1 MHNTTQKG
9 LILPL
14 HTHRGVPQ
22 LCRTRAVCGVLL
34 TPRGLFQRTL
44 TSWLTPQMTGLL
56 PAGVS
61 GHGMSHNDCNTT
73 STTVYYNV
81 TTSSVPLQH
90 HCSLQLCVHTH
101 AHTHTPTPHPPS
113 PPLPLGRYT
122 SADNSPLFRPDPIP
136 AATAAVRC
144 PVRAL
149 QLESSHCL
157 KEGEGQGRGRGKASQ
172 RTVMNGLWVHV
183 LCW

>member
-22 LCRTRAVCGVLL
+22 LCRTQAVCGVLL

-101 AHTHTPTPHPPS
+101 SHPSHSQSPPSSWPVHQCGQQSPLQTGPHPCCHCCCEVS
-113 PPLPLGRYT
+113 CQST
-122 SADNSPLFRPDPIP
+122 
-136 AATAAVRC
+136 AT
-144 PVRAL
+144 
-149 QLESSHCL
+149 
-157 KEGEGQGRGRGKASQ
+157 
-172 RTVMNGLWVHV
+172 
-183 LCW
+183 

>member
-1 MHNTTQKG
+1 MHTTTQKG

-81 TTSSVPLQH
+81 TTSSVTLQH

-101 AHTHTPTPHPPS
+101 AHTHSHPSPSQSPPSSWPVHQCGPQSPLQTGPHPCCHCCCEVS
-113 PPLPLGRYT
+113 CQST
-122 SADNSPLFRPDPIP
+122 
-136 AATAAVRC
+136 AT
-144 PVRAL
+144 
-149 QLESSHCL
+149 
-157 KEGEGQGRGRGKASQ
+157 
-172 RTVMNGLWVHV
+172 
-183 LCW
+183 